1 METSSLHPD
10 RRLPKAARIL
20 LWILVIATVVPILL
34 LMGTWATLA
43 IYFSNLPW
51 PSVRLGL
58 AVLFAVGV
66 VAAFAF
72 LPGRLRT
79 LTCYLGAF
87 VIVVIWFLLIPAS
100 NERDWTPDVARAPHA
115 EIDGSKVTV
124 FDIRNFDYRS
134 TEDFTPTYYNK
145 TFDLDDLKHVDFIL
159 SSWGVED
166 IVHTMLSFGF
176 EGGDYLALSIETRR
190 ELVPTE
196 KGPGKEPQSAIR
208 GLFKQYELIY
218 VLADEHDLLRLRT
231 NFRKEKVCVYPTNA
245 TPEQARALFLDILAT
260 VNRLHE
266 EPQFYNTLC
275 DNCTTGIVPH
285 LRNIGL
291 HQPFD
296 IRLILNGLTD
306 QLAIEAGWVNSSLP
320 HKTPQDMRKVREA
333 HYVSPYAQASDGDL
347 DYSKRIRAH
356 FTDR

>member
-1 METSSLHPD
+1 METSSVHPNLS
-10 RRLPKAARIL
+10 LPKAARTL
-20 LWILVIATVVPILL
+20 LWLVVIATVVPSLL

-51 PSVRLGL
+51 PSVRFGL
-58 AVLFAVGV
+58 AALFAVSV
-66 VAAFAF
+66 VTAFAF

-87 VIVVIWFLLIPAS
+87 VIVAIWFLLIPAS

-115 EIDGSKVTV
+115 EIEDNKVTL

-134 TEDFTPTYYNK
+134 TTDFTPAYYDK
-145 TFDLDDLKHVDFIL
+145 TFDLDGLKRVDFIL
-159 SSWGVED
+159 SSWGVEG

-176 EGGDYLALSIETRR
+176 AGGDQLAVSIETRR
-190 ELVPTE
+190 EQGESQT
-196 KGPGKEPQSAIR
+196 AIR

-218 VLADEHDLLRLRT
+218 VLADERDLLRLRT
-231 NFRKEKVCVYPTNA
+231 NFRKEKVYVYPTNA

-291 HQPFD
+291 QQPFD

-320 HKTPQDMRKVREA
+320 HKTPQDMAKVREA
-333 HYVSPYAQASDGDL
+333 HYVNPYAEATDSGE